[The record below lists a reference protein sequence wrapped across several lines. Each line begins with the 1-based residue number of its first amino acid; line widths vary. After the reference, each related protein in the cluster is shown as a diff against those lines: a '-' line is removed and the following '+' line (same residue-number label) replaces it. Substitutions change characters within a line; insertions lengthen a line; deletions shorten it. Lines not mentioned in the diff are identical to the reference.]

1 MNFRDSIVSELAR
14 LNLMND
20 RVPFTHHHD
29 YVRLNAD
36 EAKFMSRADVAQL
49 DASEDE
55 LYACA
60 FLQAV
65 EGLTTEQ
72 KIGLGIS
79 KQIFYQCLNIAS
91 THIPNIDS
99 VLKQDKLAG
108 NAQ

>member
-1 MNFRDSIVSELAR
+1 MNLRDLVISELTR
-14 LNLMND
+14 LNLMNG

-36 EAKFMSRADVAQL
+36 QAKYMSRSDVAKL
-49 DASEDE
+49 DANDDE

-60 FLQAV
+60 FLQEV

-91 THIPNIDS
+91 AHLSNIDS

-108 NAQ
+108 DAQ

>member
-1 MNFRDSIVSELAR
+1 MNFRDSIVSELTQ

-29 YVRLNAD
+29 YVRSNAD

-72 KIGLGIS
+72 KICLGIS
-79 KQIFYQCLNIAS
+79 KPIFYQCLNIAS
-91 THIPNIDS
+91 THLSNINS